1 MRTGFP
7 RRRKDRWNRPQDSL
21 KRRPRNGHAD
31 RPGSKEKQETPTA
44 HRTEAIDPVLS
55 SPVIIPILHDFG
67 PLCAAG
73 RFAPVERFLSM
84 DTKDDTA
91 KGPKNIRFPT
101 EKPCGPVKKGRLAP
115 LFHYITVIPEKRAAL
130 LVPF

>member
-7 RRRKDRWNRPQDSL
+7 RRRKDRWNRPKDSL
-21 KRRPRNGHAD
+21 KHRPRNGHAD

-55 SPVIIPILHDFG
+55 SPVIIPILHDSG

-73 RFAPVERFLSM
+73 RFAP
-84 DTKDDTA
+84 KDDTA

-115 LFHYITVIPEKRAAL
+115 LSHYITVIPEKRAAL